1 MKAARPSSGS
11 QVPAGASAG
20 AEEEFADFR
29 ARVLIVD
36 DDERNLFAAT
46 SALEELGH
54 EIVVARSG
62 DEALKRL
69 LQEDFAVILLDLHM
83 PGMDGYETAGYIRQ
97 RRRTSRIP
105 IVFLTAVF
113 RDEAHLFQA
122 YSAGAVD
129 VVFKPIDPFILRS
142 KVQVLI
148 DLHMK
153 TVEMQRQAEHRERL
167 LAENARI
174 SKEKL
179 DAEIALRRSE
189 ERQQAILKSLPI
201 VFHSRSIEPPYR
213 PLFLSGNVEALTGF
227 SPEAFLEQPD
237 FGSSRIHPDDLD
249 GVVREFERALERG
262 YYSCEFRWLCADGEY
277 RRLLDQGVLAPPELG
292 GPGEI
297 VGTLLDVTERRSLEE
312 QLAQARKMESVGQLT
327 GGVAHDFNNLLTVI
341 IGNLDLLA
349 RRQGHDER
357 TERQLAAMRYAADRG
372 RGLTRQL
379 LAFSRRQHL
388 TPVTL
393 DVNRLVMNFSSLLK
407 QAVGDSITVELD
419 FTGDQLKVHVDA
431 AQLETALLNLAV
443 NARDAM
449 IQGGRLT
456 IRTRLID
463 RPPGV
468 RSSPDAK
475 WVALE
480 VADTGVGIPAAALER
495 IFEPFFTT
503 KEVGKGSGLG
513 LSQVYGFVQQSGGH
527 ITVKSEA
534 GKGAVFQLFLKM
546 SDQDLHEAPEVKDGE
561 AVAPAQGRLL
571 VVEDDPQVLAVT
583 VAVLTELGYQVV
595 TAPNAQVALERL
607 EAGEPVDLL
616 FSDVVMPGGCNG
628 VELARRA
635 KVMRPE
641 LKVLLSSGYVGEA
654 ASLAAES
661 FELID
666 KPYERATLA
675 QRLAQL
681 LGAESSGS
689 GSGGRGRRK
698 ASSGGGKT
706 RGGSARDDAPED
718 RQAAQ
723 VS

>member
-1 MKAARPSSGS
+1 MAAKNSASH
-11 QVPAGASAG
+11 VPAVAGGPAPFG
-20 AEEEFADFR
+20 AEGSGLR

-54 EIVVARSG
+54 EIVLARSG

-69 LQEDFAVILLDLHM
+69 LVEDFAVILLDLHM
-83 PGMDGYETAGYIRQ
+83 PGMDGYETAGFIRQ
-97 RRRTSRIP
+97 RRKTSHIP

-153 TVEMQRQAEHRERL
+153 TVEMQVQSAHRERL
-167 LAENARI
+167 LAENARFH
-174 SKEKL
+174 KEKL
-179 DAEIALRRSE
+179 EAEIALRRSE
-189 ERQQAILKSLPI
+189 ERQRAILQSLPI
-201 VFHSRSIEPPYR
+201 VFHSRSHEPPYR

-227 SPEAFLEQPD
+227 SAEAFLEQAD
-237 FGSSRIHPDDLD
+237 FGSSRIHPDDLEAVAQAMA
-249 GVVREFERALERG
+249 GATESGA
-262 YYSCEFRWLCADGEY
+262 YSCEFRWLCADGEY
-277 RRLLDQGVLAPPELG
+277 RRLLDQGVLAPAALG

-297 VGTLLDVTERRSLEE
+297 IGTLLDVTERRSLEE
-312 QLAQARKMESVGQLT
+312 QLSQARKMESVGQLT

-349 RRQGHDER
+349 RRAGHDER
-357 TERQLAAMRYAADRG
+357 TERQLAAMRYAAERG
-372 RGLTRQL
+372 RSLTRQL

-388 TPVTL
+388 SPVTL
-393 DVNRLVMNFSSLLK
+393 DVNALITNFTALLK
-407 QAVGDSITVELD
+407 QAVGDAVTVELD
-419 FTGDQLKVHVDA
+419 LADVQLKAHVDA

-449 IQGGRLT
+449 PQGGRLT
-456 IRTRLID
+456 IRTRLLD
-463 RPPGV
+463 RPVGARARATDGPGPWIGV
-468 RSSPDAK
+468 
-475 WVALE
+475 E
-480 VADTGVGIPAAALER
+480 VSDTGVGIPSKALER

-503 KEVGKGSGLG
+503 KDVGKGSGLG
-513 LSQVYGFVQQSGGH
+513 LSQVYGFVQQSGGQ
-527 ITVKSEA
+527 ITVDSTQGE
-534 GKGAVFQLFLKM
+534 GSSFRLFLKV
-546 SDQDLHEAPEVKDGE
+546 SERELDI
-561 AVAPAQGRLL
+561 APAAVSDGAPTTGSGRLL

-583 VAVLTELGYQVV
+583 VQVLREMGYEVI
-595 TAPNAQVALERL
+595 TAANAQSAIERL
-607 EAGEPVDLL
+607 EAGEEVDLL

-635 KVMRPE
+635 KAMRPN

-654 ASLAAES
+654 AAMAAEA

-666 KPYERATLA
+666 KPYEQASLA
-675 QRLAQL
+675 ARLAQL
-681 LGAESSGS
+681 LGEDDAGRKRKTS
-689 GSGGRGRRK
+689 SGGRGR
-698 ASSGGGKT
+698 
-706 RGGSARDDAPED
+706 GSAQGESRAPEEQ
-718 RQAAQ
+718 RAQA
-723 VS
+723 S

>member
-1 MKAARPSSGS
+1 MARERARNDLPAASGF
-11 QVPAGASAG
+11 
-20 AEEEFADFR
+20 FADPR
-29 ARVLIVD
+29 AELGPLRGRVLIVD

-54 EIVVARSG
+54 EIVLARSG
-62 DEALKRL
+62 EEALKRL
-69 LQEDFAVILLDLHM
+69 LHEDFAVILLDLHM
-83 PGMDGYETAGYIRQ
+83 PGMDGYETAGFIRQ
-97 RRRTSRIP
+97 RRKTSHIP

-153 TVEMQRQAEHRERL
+153 TVEVQRQGAHRERL
-167 LAENARI
+167 LAENARVH
-174 SKEKL
+174 KEKL
-179 DAEIALRRSE
+179 EAEQALRRSE

-201 VFHSRSIEPPYR
+201 VFHSRSMEPPYR

-227 SPEAFLEQPD
+227 TPEDFLAEAD
-237 FGSSRIHPDDLD
+237 FGSSRIHPDDLETLVQAVA
-249 GVVREFERALERG
+249 GAAQRG
-262 YYSCEFRWLCADGEY
+262 GYSCEFRWRCADGEY
-277 RRLLDQGVLAPPELG
+277 RRFLDQGILAPPALG
-292 GPGEI
+292 GPGEVI
-297 VGTLLDVTERRSLEE
+297 GALLDVTERHSLEE

-349 RRQGHDER
+349 RRPGHDER
-357 TERQLAAMRYAADRG
+357 TERQLTAMRYAADRG
-372 RGLTRQL
+372 RSLTRQL

-388 TPVTL
+388 SPVTL
-393 DVNRLVMNFSSLLK
+393 DVNALIINFSSLLK
-407 QAVGDSITVELD
+407 QAVGDAVTVELD
-419 FTGDQLKVHVDA
+419 LADVQLKAHVDA

-449 IQGGRLT
+449 PQGGRLT
-456 IRTRLID
+456 IRTRLMD
-463 RPPGV
+463 RPLGV
-468 RSSPDAK
+468 RASGHDGPGP
-475 WVALE
+475 WIGVE
-480 VADTGVGIPAAALER
+480 VTDTGVGIPSSALER

-503 KEVGKGSGLG
+503 KDVGKGSGLG
-513 LSQVYGFVQQSGGH
+513 LSQVYGFVQQSGGY
-527 ITVKSEA
+527 ITVDSEPA
-534 GKGAVFQLFLKM
+534 KGSSFRLMLKM
-546 SDQDLHEAPEVKDGE
+546 SDRELELAPEAAQQG
-561 AVAPAQGRLL
+561 APASGSGRVL

-583 VAVLTELGYQVV
+583 VQVLRELGYEVV
-595 TAPNAQVALERL
+595 TAANAQAAMERL

-635 KVMRPE
+635 TAMRPN

-654 ASLAAES
+654 AAMAAEA

-666 KPYERATLA
+666 KPYEQASLA
-675 QRLAQL
+675 ARLAQL
-681 LGAESSGS
+681 LGDGASGRKRKPAS
-689 GSGGRGRRK
+689 PGRSR
-698 ASSGGGKT
+698 GGGA
-706 RGGSARDDAPED
+706 GGDHAP
-718 RQAAQ
+718 RAQRAQ

>member
-1 MKAARPSSGS
+1 MK
-11 QVPAGASAG
+11 
-20 AEEEFADFR
+20 

-54 EIVVARSG
+54 EIVVAHSG

-97 RRRTSRIP
+97 RRRTSGIP

-148 DLHMK
+148 DLHLK
-153 TVEMQRQAEHRERL
+153 TAEVQRQAQHRERL
-167 LAENARI
+167 LAENARVH
-174 SKEKL
+174 KEKL
-179 DAEIALRRSE
+179 EAEIALRRSE
-189 ERQQAILKSLPI
+189 ERQRAIMMSLPV
-201 VFHSRSIEPPYR
+201 VFHSRSLEPPYR

-227 SPEAFLEQPD
+227 TAEAFLEQAD
-237 FGSSRIHPDDLD
+237 FGTSRIHPDDLET
-249 GVVREFERALERG
+249 VVQAFSGAAQRG
-262 YYSCEFRWLCADGEY
+262 HYSCEFRWLCADGEY

-292 GPGEI
+292 GQGEI
-297 VGTLLDVTERRSLEE
+297 IGTLLDVTERRSLEE
-312 QLAQARKMESVGQLT
+312 QLTQARKMESVGQLT

-349 RRQGHDER
+349 RRSSHDER

-372 RGLTRQL
+372 RSLTRQL

-388 TPVTL
+388 SPVTL
-393 DVNRLVMNFSSLLK
+393 DVNHLITNFSPLLK
-407 QAVGDSITVELD
+407 QAVGDAVTVELD
-419 FTGDQLKVHVDA
+419 FTDVQLKAYVDA

-449 IQGGRLT
+449 PQGGRLL

-463 RPPGV
+463 KPPGV
-468 RSSPDAK
+468 RTS
-475 WVALE
+475 VAGGPWIGIE
-480 VADTGVGIPAAALER
+480 VADTGVGIPTTAQER

-503 KEVGKGSGLG
+503 KDVGKGSGLG
-513 LSQVYGFVQQSGGH
+513 LSQVYGFVQQSGGQ
-527 ITVKSEA
+527 ITVNSA
-534 GKGAVFQLFLKM
+534 PDKGASFHLFLKL
-546 SDQDLHEAPEVKDGE
+546 SDRDLSVAPEVQNGE
-561 AVAPAQGRLL
+561 ALSPAQGRLL

-583 VAVLTELGYQVV
+583 VAVLTELGYEVV
-595 TAPNAQVALERL
+595 TAPNAQIAMERL
-607 EAGEPVDLL
+607 ETGEPVDLL

-628 VELARRA
+628 VELAKRA
-635 KVMRPE
+635 REMRPD

-654 ASLAAES
+654 VSRAAES

-675 QRLAQL
+675 QRLAQML
-681 LGAESSGS
+681 NANAP
-689 GSGGRGRRK
+689 GGG
-698 ASSGGGKT
+698 GGGKKRSGPGGKG
-706 RGGSARDDAPED
+706 RGPSSIETAEED
-718 RQAAQ
+718 RRAHA
-723 VS
+723 S

>member
-1 MKAARPSSGS
+1 MAANGSNSNAAFAPGPSME
-11 QVPAGASAG
+11 AD
-20 AEEEFADFR
+20 AEPLR

-54 EIVVARSG
+54 EIVVAHSG

-148 DLHMK
+148 DLHLK
-153 TVEMQRQAEHRERL
+153 TLEVQRQAEHRERL
-167 LAENARI
+167 LAENARVH
-174 SKEKL
+174 KEKL
-179 DAEIALRRSE
+179 EAELALRRSE
-189 ERQQAILKSLPI
+189 ERQGAIMKSLPI
-201 VFHSRSIEPPYR
+201 VFHSRSVDPPYR
-213 PLFLSGNVEALTGF
+213 PLFLSGNVEELTGF
-227 SPEAFLEQPD
+227 PAEAFTQEAD

-249 GVVREFERALERG
+249 SMVQAVSGATERG
-262 YYSCEFRWLCADGEY
+262 AYSCEFRWLCADGEY
-277 RRLLDQGVLAPPELG
+277 RRFLDQGVLAPAELG
-292 GPGEI
+292 GSGEI
-297 VGTLLDVTERRSLEE
+297 VGAMLDVTERRSLEE
-312 QLAQARKMESVGQLT
+312 QLTQARKMESVGQLT

-349 RRQGHDER
+349 RRASHDER
-357 TERQLAAMRYAADRG
+357 TERQLGAMRYAAERG
-372 RGLTRQL
+372 RSLTRQL

-388 TPVTL
+388 SPVTL
-393 DVNRLVMNFSSLLK
+393 DVNALITNFASLLK
-407 QAVGDSITVELD
+407 QAVGDSVTVELD
-419 FTGDQLKVHVDA
+419 LADPQLKADVDA

-449 IQGGRLT
+449 PQGGRLT
-456 IRTRLID
+456 IRTQLME
-463 RPPGV
+463 RPSGV
-468 RSSPDAK
+468 RGSAASGPGP
-475 WVALE
+475 WINIE
-480 VADTGVGIPAAALER
+480 VSDTGSGIPASAIER

-503 KEVGKGSGLG
+503 KDVGKGSGLG
-513 LSQVYGFVQQSGGH
+513 LSQVYGFVQQSGGLISVDSH
-527 ITVKSEA
+527 E
-534 GKGAVFQLFLKM
+534 GKGSSFRLFLKM
-546 SDQDLHEAPEVKDGE
+546 SERELERVDEAPAD
-561 AVAPAQGRLL
+561 APPSPGQGRLL

-583 VAVLTELGYQVV
+583 VQVLSELGYETI
-595 TAPNAQVALERL
+595 TATNAQAAMDKL
-607 EAGEPVDLL
+607 EAGEKVDLL
-616 FSDVVMPGGCNG
+616 FSDVVMPGGING

-635 KVMRPE
+635 KALRPG

-654 ASLAAES
+654 AALTAEA

-666 KPYERATLA
+666 KPYEQAALA
-675 QRLAQL
+675 NRLAQIL
-681 LGAESSGS
+681 AAPAAGESKRKPA
-689 GSGGRGRRK
+689 SGGRGRQ
-698 ASSGGGKT
+698 
-706 RGGSARDDAPED
+706 APEAGAETEAELAES
-718 RQAAQ
+718 RRVRA
-723 VS
+723 

>member
-1 MKAARPSSGS
+1 M
-11 QVPAGASAG
+11 
-20 AEEEFADFR
+20 R

-54 EIVVARSG
+54 EIVVAHSG

-97 RRRTSRIP
+97 RRRTSGIP

-142 KVQVLI
+142 KVQVLV
-148 DLHMK
+148 DLHLK
-153 TVEMQRQAEHRERL
+153 TVEVQRQAEHRERL
-167 LAENARI
+167 LAENARVH
-174 SKEKL
+174 KEKL
-179 DAEIALRRSE
+179 QAEIALRRSE
-189 ERQQAILKSLPI
+189 ERQRAIMMSLPI
-201 VFHSRSIEPPYR
+201 VFHSRSLEPPYR

-227 SPEAFLEQPD
+227 SADAFLEQAD

-249 GVVREFERALERG
+249 AVVQAVSGAVESG
-262 YYSCEFRWLCADGEY
+262 SYSCEFRWRCADGDY
-277 RRLLDQGVLAPPELG
+277 RRFLDQGVLAPPEMG
-292 GPGEI
+292 GQGEI
-297 VGTLLDVTERRSLEE
+297 IGTLLDVTDRRSLEE
-312 QLAQARKMESVGQLT
+312 QLTQARKMESVGQLT

-349 RRQGHDER
+349 RRSSHDER

-372 RGLTRQL
+372 RSLTRQL

-388 TPVTL
+388 SPVTL
-393 DVNRLVMNFSSLLK
+393 DVNQLITNFSPLLK
-407 QAVGDSITVELD
+407 QAVGEAVTVELD
-419 FTGDQLKVHVDA
+419 LADAQLKAYVDA

-443 NARDAM
+443 NGRDAM
-449 IQGGRLT
+449 PQGGKLF
-456 IRTRLID
+456 IRTRLMD
-463 RPPGV
+463 RPPGP
-468 RSSPDAK
+468 RASAAGGP
-475 WVALE
+475 WIGIE
-480 VADTGVGIPAAALER
+480 VSDTGVGIPTTAQER

-503 KEVGKGSGLG
+503 KDVGKGSGLG
-513 LSQVYGFVQQSGGH
+513 LSQVYGFVKQSGGQ
-527 ITVKSEA
+527 ITVNSEP
-534 GKGAVFQLFLKM
+534 GKGASFHLFLKL
-546 SDQDLHEAPEVKDGE
+546 SERELHVAPETQDGE
-561 AVAPAQGRLL
+561 ALAPARGRLL

-583 VAVLTELGYQVV
+583 VAVLTELGYEVV
-595 TAPNAQVALERL
+595 TAPNAQVAMERL
-607 EAGEPVDLL
+607 EAGEVVDLL

-628 VELARRA
+628 VELAKRA
-635 KVMRPE
+635 REMRPG

-654 ASLAAES
+654 VSRAAES

-675 QRLAQL
+675 RRLAQML
-681 LGAESSGS
+681 ATT
-689 GSGGRGRRK
+689 SGGG
-698 ASSGGGKT
+698 GGGKT
-706 RGGSARDDAPED
+706 RSGADGKGRRAPPMEGADEGRRARA
-718 RQAAQ
+718 
-723 VS
+723 S

>member
-1 MKAARPSSGS
+1 
-11 QVPAGASAG
+11 
-20 AEEEFADFR
+20 
-29 ARVLIVD
+29 VLIVD

-62 DEALKRL
+62 DEALKKL

-148 DLHMK
+148 DLHLK
-153 TVEMQRQAEHRERL
+153 TVEAQRQSEHRARL
-167 LAENARI
+167 LAENARVH
-174 SKEKL
+174 KEKL
-179 DAEIALRRSE
+179 EAELALRRSE

-201 VFHSRSIEPPYR
+201 VFHSRSLEPPYR

-227 SPEAFLEQPD
+227 PAEAFLEQAD

-249 GVVREFERALERG
+249 LVVREIAGAKERG
-262 YYSCEFRWLCADGEY
+262 HYSCEFRWLCADGEY

-297 VGTLLDVTERRSLEE
+297 IGAMIDVTERRSLEE

-341 IGNLDLLA
+341 IGNLDLMA
-349 RRQGHDER
+349 RRAGHDER

-372 RGLTRQL
+372 RSLTRQL

-388 TPVTL
+388 SPVTL
-393 DVNRLVMNFSSLLK
+393 DLNRLVMNFASLLK
-407 QAVGDSITVELD
+407 QAVGDSVTVELD
-419 FTGDQLKVHVDA
+419 LASPQLKVHVDP

-449 IQGGRLT
+449 PQGGRLL
-456 IRTRLID
+456 IRTRLSD
-463 RPPGV
+463 KPPGG
-468 RSSPDAK
+468 RSSGPDVR
-475 WVALE
+475 WVGLE
-480 VADTGVGIPAAALER
+480 VADTGVGIPSAALER

-534 GKGAVFQLFLKM
+534 GKGAAFNLFLRM
-546 SDQDLHEAPEVKDGE
+546 SEQELYEAPETREGE
-561 AVAPAQGRLL
+561 AVAPAQGKLL

-595 TAPNAQVALERL
+595 TASNAQIALDRL
-607 EAGEPVDLL
+607 EAGEEVDLL
-616 FSDVVMPGGCNG
+616 FSDVVMPGGVNG

-635 KVMRPE
+635 KALRPD

-654 ASLAAES
+654 VSHAAAA

-666 KPYERATLA
+666 KPYERSTLA

-681 LGAESSGS
+681 LGNTG
-689 GSGGRGRRK
+689 
-698 ASSGGGKT
+698 SSGGG
-706 RGGSARDDAPED
+706 RGKRKPSAGGGKGRAGPSGQDTSEERRAH
-718 RQAAQ
+718 